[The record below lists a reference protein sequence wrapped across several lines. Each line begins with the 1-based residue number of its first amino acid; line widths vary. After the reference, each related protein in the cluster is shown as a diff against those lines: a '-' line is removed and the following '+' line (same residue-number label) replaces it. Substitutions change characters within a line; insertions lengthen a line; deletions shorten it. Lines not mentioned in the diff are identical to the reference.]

1 MPAATRPTN
10 TRRLLYQQTQEK
22 IMTDTLSPKTD
33 SPKTDSPVAT
43 RTVDGRQVPPSGVYT
58 VDAAHSSVEF
68 VARHLVV
75 AKTRGRFASYTAEIV
90 IADRPEESVLSVDI
104 DAASISTGDD
114 GRDAHLKSPDFLD
127 VDNHP
132 NLRFVSTSVTPQ
144 GDVWKVTGNFTAAG
158 VTKPLTLDVEFN
170 GVTTDPWGNTKAFF
184 SARGEFDRDAWGV
197 SFNQPLA
204 NGGALIGK
212 KVVIELE
219 IEAAPVPTV

>member
-1 MPAATRPTN
+1 
-10 TRRLLYQQTQEK
+10 
-22 IMTDTLSPKTD
+22 MTDILSPI
-33 SPKTDSPVAT
+33 VT
-43 RTVDGRQVPPSGVYT
+43 RTVDGRDVPPDGVYT

-75 AKTRGRFASYTAEIV
+75 AKTRGRFAGYTAEIV
-90 IADRPEESVLSVDI
+90 IADRPEDSTLVVDI

-114 GRDAHLKSPDFLD
+114 GRDIHLKSPDFLD

-132 NLRFVSTSVTPQ
+132 RLRFVSTAVVPQ
-144 GDVWKVTGNFTAAG
+144 GDVWKVTGDFSVAG

-170 GVTTDPWGNTKAFF
+170 GITADPWGNTKAFF
-184 SARGEFDRDAWGV
+184 SARGEFDRDEWGV

-212 KVVIELE
+212 KVTIELE
-219 IEAAPVPTV
+219 VEAAPVPKAA